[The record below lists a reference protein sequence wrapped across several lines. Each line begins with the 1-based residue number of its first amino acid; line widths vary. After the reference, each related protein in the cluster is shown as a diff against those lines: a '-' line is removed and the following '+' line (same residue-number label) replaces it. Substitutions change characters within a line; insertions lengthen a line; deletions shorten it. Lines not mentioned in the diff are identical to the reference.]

1 MKQIFAR
8 DFRTEIL
15 ELDVIFKNSLLPW
28 WEDLSE
34 YIKQLEDDTTW
45 NMLPLVVL
53 GIYRFNGLDRQI
65 SIAMANIFK
74 TLYLANSIHA
84 LVKDDK
90 EGQEHNQQLQFSILL
105 GDYIFGRML
114 KLLVQA
120 QADHLVGIFAHMM
133 AEINEGMVLQHKYQI
148 EHLEAL
154 KRTRGPLYMR
164 AFETAA
170 QLTGMDAEN
179 QERYRQM
186 GLALGMSI
194 ELLAFDNL
202 HQQMHNYMHETEQI
216 FKEIKLQSNTSNST
230 LEKVITKL
238 HGLLCN
244 IDGFAVV

>member
-15 ELDVIFKNSLLPW
+15 ELDVVFKNSLLPW
-28 WEDLSE
+28 WEDISE
-34 YIKQLEDDTTW
+34 YVKKLDDDITW

-84 LVKDDK
+84 LVKDDN
-90 EGQEHNQQLQFSILL
+90 EGQEHNQKLQFSILL

-114 KLLVQA
+114 KLLVEA
-120 QADHLVGIFAHMM
+120 KADHLVGVFAHMM
-133 AEINEGMVLQHKYQI
+133 AEINEGMVLQHKYNI
-148 EHLEAL
+148 DHLEVVE
-154 KRTRGPLYMR
+154 KTRGPLYMR

-170 QLTGMDAEN
+170 QLSGSNEEN

-194 ELLAFDNL
+194 ELLAFDFLNQEL
-202 HQQMHNYMHETEQI
+202 HDYVHRTEQI
-216 FKEIKLQSNTSNST
+216 FKVIKQQKNSSNST
-230 LEKVITKL
+230 LEKVISKL
-238 HGLLCN
+238 HGLLYN
-244 IDGFAVV
+244 INGFAVV